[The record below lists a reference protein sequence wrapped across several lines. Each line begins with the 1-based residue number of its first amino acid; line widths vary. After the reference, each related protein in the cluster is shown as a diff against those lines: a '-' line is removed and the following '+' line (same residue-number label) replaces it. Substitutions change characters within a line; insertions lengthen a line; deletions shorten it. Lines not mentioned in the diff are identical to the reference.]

1 MKPITEESL
10 YDLVT
15 VEDVRLSPD
24 GGRVAF
30 VRQSVDRAG
39 NKYIRNIWMKDIG
52 SDAPARPFTSGGKD
66 ASPRWTADGARLGFI
81 SGRDGEPKLY
91 AMPVAGGEAH
101 VIASH
106 VNGIRAFEW
115 SPEGNR
121 VAFVAL
127 ARADERAKEDE
138 KAAQAES
145 DDQLAKDAWE
155 VKREKEQREHED
167 EQRFDPHVLRYYPY
181 RTGTEYMRDRWTHLY
196 VTEVPP
202 AFGEEFKAKPRRLT
216 DGDLNFGDPVW
227 SADGQAVY
235 SAVTR
240 EPESGVLDF
249 YTDIIRLA
257 VAQPADGAPRTFERL
272 TGAGHTA
279 FSPDVSPDGRWLAF
293 ARVNEDRS
301 LYRNTTLAL
310 MPAAGGEVI
319 DLTASLDRSV
329 GAWRWSRDSAWLYFV
344 LIGDGAGN
352 LYRAHVPD
360 GRIEQLTDA
369 AQEIT
374 AFDVGPDGRL
384 AFAAST
390 PGDPSALYLRE
401 PDGAIRLL
409 YQPNAK
415 FLAEH
420 EVRPAEEV
428 RYESEGYEIQGWV
441 ITPPGFDPSQ
451 RYPLAVEIHGG
462 PAAMWSAGTRSMW
475 HEWQLLA
482 QRGYV
487 VFFCN
492 PRGAD
497 GYGEAFLSGNHRD
510 WGDGPM
516 RDILKG
522 VDALLARGFI
532 DPQRLAVTGGS
543 YGGYMTAWII
553 GHDNRFAAAV
563 AQRGVYNLISMR
575 GTCDIAFFTDWH
587 FDVTPFDDVE
597 FLWRQSPLAYAP
609 QMQTPLLL
617 EHSELDFRVPIEQAE
632 QLFQALKYLKKPVE
646 LVRWPREG
654 HELSRSGEPKHR
666 VERLRRIV
674 DWFERYAGATRDP
687 QA

>member
-10 YDLVT
+10 YDLIT

-24 GGRVAF
+24 GSRVAF
-30 VRQSVDRAG
+30 VRQSIDRAG
-39 NKYIRNIWMKDIG
+39 NKYIRNIWIKDTG
-52 SDAPARPFTSGGKD
+52 SDMLARPFTSGQKD
-66 ASPRWTADGARLGFI
+66 TAPRWTADGARLGFI
-81 SGRDGEPKLY
+81 SGRDGESKLY

-106 VNGIRAFEW
+106 TNGVHAFEW
-115 SPEGNR
+115 SPDGSR
-121 VAFVAL
+121 IAFTAL

-138 KAAQAES
+138 KAAQPEP
-145 DDQLAKDAWE
+145 DDEPAKDAWE
-155 VKREKEQREHED
+155 VKREKEQRDHED
-167 EQRFDPHVLRYYPY
+167 EQRFDPYVLRRYPY
-181 RTGTEYMRDRWTHLY
+181 RTGTEYMRDRWLHVY
-196 VTEVPP
+196 VADAP
-202 AFGEEFKAKPRRLT
+202 ADFGEPVKTKPRRLT
-216 DGDLNFGDPVW
+216 DGDLNFEQPKW
-227 SADGQAVY
+227 SPDGQSLY
-235 SAVTR
+235 TAVTR
-240 EPESGVLDF
+240 DPDSGVLEF
-249 YTDIIRLA
+249 YTDIVRL
-257 VAQPADGAPRTFERL
+257 PALTGAERPAIERL

-279 FSPDVSPDGRWLAF
+279 FAPEASPDGQWLAF

-301 LYRNTTLAL
+301 LYRNATLAI
-310 MPAAGGEVI
+310 MPAGGGDI
-319 DLTASLDRSV
+319 RDLTAGLDRSI
-329 GAWRWSRDSAWLYFV
+329 GQWKWSKDSAFVYFT
-344 LIGDGAGN
+344 LIADGAVN
-352 LYRAHVPD
+352 LYRVCIAD
-360 GRIEQLTDA
+360 GKIEQLTDA
-369 AQEIT
+369 TQEIS
-374 AFDVGPDGRL
+374 AFDLAADGRIVY
-384 AFAAST
+384 AAST
-390 PGDPSALYLRE
+390 PTDPSALYLRE
-401 PDGAIRLL
+401 ADGTVRLL

-420 EVRPAEEV
+420 AVCPTEEM
-428 RYESEGYEIQGWV
+428 RYESEGYEIQGWL
-441 ITPPGFDPSQ
+441 ITPPGYDSSRPW
-451 RYPLAVEIHGG
+451 PLAVEIHGG
-462 PAAMWSAGTRSMW
+462 PAAMWSASTRSMW

-522 VDALLARGFI
+522 VDALLAKGVA
-532 DPQRLAVTGGS
+532 DPQRLVVTGGS

-553 GHDNRFAAAV
+553 GHDNRFVAAV

-575 GTCDIAFFTDWH
+575 GTCDIAYFTDWH
-587 FDVTPFDDVE
+587 FDTTPFDDVE

-674 DWFERYAGATRDP
+674 AWFEQYAGANHNTQP
-687 QA
+687 

>member
-10 YDLVT
+10 YDLST

-24 GGRVAF
+24 GSRVAF

-39 NKYIRNIWMKDIG
+39 NTYIRNIWMREIA
-52 SDAPARPFTSGGKD
+52 SDAPARPFTSGQKD
-66 ASPRWTADGARLGFI
+66 AAPRWAADGARLGFI
-81 SGRDGEPKLY
+81 SSRDGEAKLY

-106 VNGIRAFEW
+106 ANGIRAFEW
-115 SPEGNR
+115 SPDGRR
-121 VAFVAL
+121 VAFTAL

-138 KAAQAES
+138 QAARAES
-145 DDQLAKDAWE
+145 DGEPAKDAWDL
-155 VKREKEQREHED
+155 KREKEQREHDE
-167 EQRFDPHVLRYYPY
+167 EQRFDPYVLRHYPY
-181 RTGTEYMRDRWTHLY
+181 RTGTEYMRDRWLHIY
-196 VTEVPP
+196 VADAP
-202 AFGEEFKAKPRRLT
+202 ADFGEPAKTKPRRLT
-216 DGDLNFGDPVW
+216 DGDLNFEQPKW
-227 SADGQAVY
+227 SPDGEALYTAV
-235 SAVTR
+235 SR
-240 EPESGVLDF
+240 DPESGVLEF
-249 YTDIIRLA
+249 YTDIARLSA
-257 VAQPADGAPRTFERL
+257 APAPERPPVERL
-272 TGAGHTA
+272 TGVGHTA
-279 FSPDVSPDGRWLAF
+279 FSPDLSPDGQWVAF
-293 ARVNEDRS
+293 ARVNEDQS
-301 LYRNTTLAL
+301 LYRNTTLAV
-310 MPAAGGEVI
+310 MPAGGGDI
-319 DLTASLDRSV
+319 RDLTAALDRSV
-329 GAWRWSRDSAWLYFV
+329 AGWRWSKDSASIYFT
-344 LIGDGAGN
+344 LIADGAVN
-352 LYRAHVPD
+352 LYRVHIAD
-360 GRIEQLTDA
+360 GAIEQLTDA
-369 AQEIT
+369 TQEIT
-374 AFDVGPDGRL
+374 SFDVAGDGRVV
-384 AFAAST
+384 FAAST

-420 EVRPAEEV
+420 EVRPVEEM
-428 RYESEGYEIQGWV
+428 RYESEGYEIQGWL
-441 ITPPGFDPSQ
+441 ITPPGYDASRP
-451 RYPLAVEIHGG
+451 YPLAVEIHGG
-462 PAAMWSAGTRSMW
+462 PAAMWSASTRSMW

-482 QRGYV
+482 HRGYV

-522 VDALLARGFI
+522 VDALLAKGVA

-543 YGGYMTAWII
+543 YGGYMTAWIV

-587 FDVTPFDDVE
+587 FDVTPFDDVA

-632 QLFQALKYLKKPVE
+632 QLFQALKYLKKTVE

-654 HELSRSGEPKHR
+654 HELSRSGEPRHR

-674 DWFERYAGATRDP
+674 AWFERYAPAQP
-687 QA
+687 ASQV

>member
-1 MKPITEESL
+1 MMKPITEESL

-15 VEDVRLSPD
+15 LEDVRLSPD
-24 GGRVAF
+24 GNRVAF
-30 VRQSVDRAG
+30 VRQSVDRGG
-39 NKYIRNIWMKDIG
+39 NTYIRNIWMKEVR
-52 SDAPARPFTSGGKD
+52 SDAPAQPFTSGKKD
-66 ASPRWTADGARLGFI
+66 MAPCWTTDGARLGFI
-81 SGRDGEPKLY
+81 SSRDGEAKLY

-106 VNGIRAFEW
+106 ANGIRAFEW
-115 SPEGNR
+115 SPDGSR
-121 VAFVAL
+121 VAFTAL
-127 ARADERAKEDE
+127 ARADERAKEDAQ
-138 KAAQAES
+138 AAQPES
-145 DDQLAKDAWE
+145 DDEPAKDAWQL
-155 VKREKEQREHED
+155 KRDKEQRDHEE
-167 EQRFDPHVLRYYPY
+167 EQRFDPHVLRHYPY
-181 RTGTEYMRDRWTHLY
+181 RTGTEYMRDRWLHVY
-196 VTEVPP
+196 VADAP
-202 AFGEEFKAKPRRLT
+202 ADFGEPVKTKPRRLT
-216 DGDLNFGDPVW
+216 DGDLNFEQPKW
-227 SADGQAVY
+227 SPDGQALY
-235 SAVTR
+235 TAVTR
-240 EPESGVLDF
+240 DPESGMLEF
-249 YTDIIRLA
+249 YTDIVRLS
-257 VAQPADGAPRTFERL
+257 APPGDVNREIARL
-272 TGAGHTA
+272 TSAGHTA
-279 FSPDVSPDGRWLAF
+279 FAPDVSPDGEWIVFL
-293 ARVNEDRS
+293 RVNEDQS
-301 LYRNTTLAL
+301 LYRNNTLAL
-310 MPAAGGEVI
+310 MPAGGGDIV
-319 DLTASLDRSV
+319 DLTGSLDRSV
-329 GAWRWSRDSAWLYFV
+329 GQWRWAKDSAHIYFT
-344 LIGDGAGN
+344 LAADGAVN
-352 LYRAHVPD
+352 LYRVHIAD
-360 GRIEQLTDA
+360 GAIEQLTDA
-369 AQEIT
+369 TQEVT
-374 AFDVGPDGRL
+374 SFDVSADGRV

-401 PDGAIRLL
+401 SDGTVRLL
-409 YQPNAK
+409 YQPNAA

-420 EVRPAEEV
+420 EACLAEEI
-428 RYESEGYEIQGWV
+428 RYESEGYEIQGWM

-462 PAAMWSAGTRSMW
+462 PAAMWSASTRSMW

-522 VDALLARGFI
+522 VDALVARGFV
-532 DPQRLAVTGGS
+532 DPQRLVVTGGS

-553 GHDNRFAAAV
+553 GHDHRFAAAV

-575 GTCDIAFFTDWH
+575 GTCDIAYFTDWH
-587 FDVTPFDDVE
+587 FAVTPFDDAE

-674 DWFERYAGATRDP
+674 EWFERYAGPGRDA
-687 QA
+687 QS